1 MRGPG
6 AGRPRQAGSL
16 GRGLPEAGPQAS
28 GGPLSRASP
37 PRPSSDTEPGWKW
50 CCFRQSVHCPLRA
63 QSRAQGLLR
72 LRTRLWSLQAE
83 AGGG

>member
-37 PRPSSDTEPGWKW
+37 PQT
-50 CCFRQSVHCPLRA
+50 VLRH
-63 QSRAQGLLR
+63 RAR
-72 LRTRLWSLQAE
+72 LEVVLLQAVSALPTE
-83 AGGG
+83 GAEQSPGPA